1 MVYTNRRTLKRTLLG
16 STSIDWHYAQ
26 TKVSS
31 VSVHAKLRSKV
42 YCITVFTHPSWM
54 LGTLPILLLPAF
66 SICFGDVGRRYWGGG
81 ESET

>member
-42 YCITVFTHPSWM
+42 YYCFHAPILDVGYSAHPSAPG
-54 LGTLPILLLPAF
+54 L
-66 SICFGDVGRRYWGGG
+66 
-81 ESET
+81 